1 MGYSIRRARF
11 RPRTRDFGVRNL
23 TRFVRLE
30 VRFKRLIAL
39 LSCVSPTESSL
50 LVFRRCA
57 VAETLF
63 AVSGGRL
70 QLVTICNQLGPRP

>member
-1 MGYSIRRARF
+1 MGYSIRRACF

-39 LSCVSPTESSL
+39 LSCVSPTGVLAPSFPPLRSL
-50 LVFRRCA
+50 
-57 VAETLF
+57 
-63 AVSGGRL
+63 
-70 QLVTICNQLGPRP
+70 